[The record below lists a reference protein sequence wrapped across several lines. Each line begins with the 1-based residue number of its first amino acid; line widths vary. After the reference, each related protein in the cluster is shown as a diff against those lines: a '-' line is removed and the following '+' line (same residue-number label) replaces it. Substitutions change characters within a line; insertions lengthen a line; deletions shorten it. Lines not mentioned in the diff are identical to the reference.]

1 MAAALRL
8 SRVWPCH
15 IGMHG
20 AKVKRPVKSP
30 SRCIRLATGAAS
42 RRKLLPGN
50 RDFEKYYCAG
60 AGAAA
65 YKPRLSSDRII
76 AVEHHK
82 LDAIDLRI
90 LAELQANGRITN
102 VELSR
107 RAKITAPP
115 CLRRMRALEKAGFIK
130 GYHAELDGKAL
141 GFRGHRL
148 CLCRPGQPEGRR
160 SQAFRGTACARWPEV
175 RECHMLSGEV
185 DFLLKCVATRPV
197 GLPVLHH
204 RHADG
209 GEECRQRENLA
220 GDPCLQAGAG
230 LSDRRAD

>member
-1 MAAALRL
+1 MDTR
-8 SRVWPCH
+8 
-15 IGMHG
+15 
-20 AKVKRPVKSP
+20 
-30 SRCIRLATGAAS
+30 
-42 RRKLLPGN
+42 
-50 RDFEKYYCAG
+50 
-60 AGAAA
+60 
-65 YKPRLSSDRII
+65 
-76 AVEHHK
+76 K

-90 LAELQANGRITN
+90 LAELQADGRITN

-141 GFRGHRL
+141 GFEVTGFVFVGL
-148 CLCRPGQPEGRR
+148 A
-160 SQAFRGTACARWPEV
+160 SQKDADLKHFEEQARRWPEV

-185 DFLLKCVATRPV
+185 DFLLKCVATRSV

-209 GEECRQRENLA
+209 GEECRQREKLA

-230 LSDRRAD
+230 LSDHRPGLSGIIRFAAEMA